1 LQLLSARMRVAIR
14 VADRERA
21 PANAR
26 GQGMWATTAGCG
38 WRAAQSPVIEYPAP
52 SRRPIVLHAQW
63 RCRQIAIA
71 VEKT

>member
-1 LQLLSARMRVAIR
+1 
-14 VADRERA
+14 
-21 PANAR
+21 
-26 GQGMWATTAGCG
+26 MWATAAGCG
-38 WRAAQSPVIEYPAP
+38 LRAAHSPVIEYPAP